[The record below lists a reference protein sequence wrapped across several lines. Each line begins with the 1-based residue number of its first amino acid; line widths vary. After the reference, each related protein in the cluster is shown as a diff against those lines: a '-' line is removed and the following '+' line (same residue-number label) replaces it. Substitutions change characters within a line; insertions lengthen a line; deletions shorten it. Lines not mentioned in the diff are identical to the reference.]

1 MEYPTM
7 EELWQEKVTKF
18 DILKKLI
25 KYKKLGYNHVTFLG

>member
-7 EELWQEKVTKF
+7 EDLWNQKVTKF
-18 DILKKLI
+18 DILRNLI